1 MENLKDR
8 VQILRALGCTAIL
21 ITDGDGIVT
30 YVDAEYFRSVV
41 GLEEKDLVGKSAYVL
56 EAEQLIKPVLATK
69 VIATKAP
76 ITEISNLRGNYQ
88 NIGEAFP
95 LFDENGKIKEIL
107 SYSRDMVFETEIR
120 KKYMKLLSEIDLMKL
135 NDEDSQENWSIVGEG
150 LKTYNNNF
158 RITIENIEKL
168 APFDITILL
177 TGGTGSGKTTL
188 AKKIHK
194 LSGLKGDFVSL
205 NCGAIP
211 ENLFESELYGYE
223 KGAFT
228 GAEKSGRKGLA
239 ETAEN
244 GTLLLDEI
252 SELPM
257 SQQVKLLDF
266 LEERKIRRVGGNRPI
281 DVNCRVI
288 AATNKDLSKQVA
300 EGKFRE
306 DLFFRLNVASFRVP
320 DLADRREDIV
330 PMANLMLHRFNE
342 KYNGNYVFSQEVLDA
357 FMDYGWP
364 GNLRELE
371 NIIHSM
377 ILTSSSEFL
386 ERDAIPFSIMK
397 AAQIRQENYGGA
409 QLTFDENESYKSLAE
424 AFESQLFR
432 EYYKKYGSSV
442 QVARKLGISQTTA
455 ARKIRKYAGELVKNS
470 YTSQK

>member
-21 ITDGDGIVT
+21 ITDGKGIVT

-41 GLEEKDLVGKSAYVL
+41 GLEESDLIGKSAYVL
-56 EAEQLIKPVLATK
+56 EAEQIIKPVLATK

-76 ITEISNLRGNYQ
+76 VTEISNIRGNYQ
-88 NIGEAFP
+88 NVGEAFP
-95 LFDENGKIKEIL
+95 LFDENGEIKEIL
-107 SYSRDMVFETEIR
+107 SYSRDMVFETEINR
-120 KKYMKLLSEIDLMKL
+120 KYMKLLSEIDLMKL
-135 NDEDSQENWSIVGEG
+135 KDEESQENWSIVGEG

-194 LSGLKGDFVSL
+194 LSGLEGDFVSL

-266 LEERKIRRVGGNRPI
+266 LEERKIRRVGGNKPI
-281 DVNCRVI
+281 NVNCRVI
-288 AATNKDLSKQVA
+288 AATNKDLAKLVA

-320 DLADRREDIV
+320 DLADRPEDIV

-342 KYNGNYVFSQEVLDA
+342 KYNGNYVFSQDVLDA
-357 FMDYGWP
+357 FMGYRWP

-377 ILTSSSEFL
+377 ILTSPSEFL
-386 ERDAIPFSIMK
+386 DRDAVPFSIMK
-397 AAQIRQENYGGA
+397 AAQKKEEGSREP
-409 QLTFDENESYKSLAE
+409 QLIFSESDSYKILIES
-424 AFESQLFR
+424 FEGQLFR
-432 EYYKKYGSSV
+432 EYYKRCGSSV
-442 QVARKLGISQTTA
+442 KVANKLGISQTTA
-455 ARKIRKYAGELVKNS
+455 SRKIRKYVGDN
-470 YTSQK
+470 SQKRLD